1 MVKNLLCNAGDVGLI
16 PGGGTKTPRA
26 VVQLEPMHQPAELP
40 RWPLGLGPLSRLS
53 PQGQGLQAS
62 PRPADTD
69 SNSGSHILRAHGLRQ
84 QTKVAQTLLSACWY
98 CSKQQQNQKG
108 AEENVLGCLGEQSYV
123 SISPCLLQHMK
134 SWGTEIKSMNYF
146 PKRQE
151 W

>member
-1 MVKNLLCNAGDVGLI
+1 MAWKLRRGLNKSI
-16 PGGGTKTPRA
+16 NTQSTPDQDTATRALVSIIVPRPTPG
-26 VVQLEPMHQPAELP
+26 L
-40 RWPLGLGPLSRLS
+40 PLSRLS

-69 SNSGSHILRAHGLRQ
+69 SNSSSHILRAHGLRQ